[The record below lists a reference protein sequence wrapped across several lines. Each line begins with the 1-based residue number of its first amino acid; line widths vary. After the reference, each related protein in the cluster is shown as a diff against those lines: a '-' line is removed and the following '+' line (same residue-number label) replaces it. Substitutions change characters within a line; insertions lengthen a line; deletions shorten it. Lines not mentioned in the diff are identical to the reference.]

1 MRELTGGYRQ
11 TEGTDRKGERQMQRV
26 AETKL
31 YKIIE
36 KKKKKKNGNVRNTSP
51 ILFFLSAS
59 NPTHTCLSTLQ
70 GWMEQK
76 RKT

>member
-36 KKKKKKNGNVRNTSP
+36 KKKKKKKWKCQEHVP
-51 ILFFLSAS
+51 HIVFFV
-59 NPTHTCLSTLQ
+59 CL
-70 GWMEQK
+70 
-76 RKT
+76 

>member
-36 KKKKKKNGNVRNTSP
+36 KK
-51 ILFFLSAS
+51 
-59 NPTHTCLSTLQ
+59 
-70 GWMEQK
+70 
-76 RKT
+76 